1 MCVLEKWQRIKVLST
16 SYVTRIRLT
25 LISSKPSNT
34 AQILKGSISKIEKS
48 EAKMLYFNDKK
59 HISQNGSFL
68 VSCVCYILNVFVISV
83 IVVIGMLYALLLGLQ
98 GFAFAFF

>member
-1 MCVLEKWQRIKVLST
+1 
-16 SYVTRIRLT
+16 
-25 LISSKPSNT
+25 
-34 AQILKGSISKIEKS
+34 
-48 EAKMLYFNDKK
+48 MLYFNHKK

-98 GFAFAFF
+98 GFAFAFFLISTMIALCGEKVSSGEEEAGLTNL